1 MKCSVPA
8 TQPAVSIPTLP
19 SAPSLPSLPDGIGLV
34 FADDTLLVVDKPAGM
49 LSVPGRGDGVTD
61 NLAIRVMRAWP
72 DALVVH
78 RLDQATSGLML
89 FARGLPMQR
98 ALSLLFERR
107 RVAKRYE
114 AIVAGTPPTASGEV
128 DMPMRLDWP
137 QRPRQMTD
145 VFAGKPALT
154 QWRVLGPEP
163 RDDGTAT
170 RVALHPVTGRSHQLR
185 VHMSFIGHPILGDDL
200 YAPLPPR
207 APRLL
212 LHAAELGFAH
222 PQTGLACRFASAP
235 PF

>member
-1 MKCSVPA
+1 MNDAPPCPA
-8 TQPAVSIPTLP
+8 
-19 SAPSLPSLPDGIGLV
+19 LPDGIGLV

-61 NLAIRVMRAWP
+61 NLVTRVTAVFA

-98 ALSLLFERR
+98 ALSLLFEKR
-107 RVAKRYE
+107 RVHKRYE
-114 AIVAGTPPTASGEV
+114 AVVEGQPAAAEGEV

-137 QRPRQMTD
+137 HRPRQVTD

-154 QWRVLGPEP
+154 RWQALGPVARP
-163 RDDGTAT
+163 DGAAT
-170 RVALHPVTGRSHQLR
+170 RMALNPLTGRSHQLR
-185 VHMSFIGHPILGDDL
+185 VHMAFIGHPILGDDL

-212 LHAAELGFAH
+212 LHACELRFVH
-222 PQTGLACRFASAP
+222 PLSGRECRFESAA